1 MIEVA
6 TFYLNENFFGIPMS
20 YVREIIRNV
29 EYTHVELTADYVTGL
44 MNLRG
49 QIITLLDFGVKFG
62 YPKREVTKVSR
73 CIVLKKFR
81 PQTETEALS
90 TTGSEEMI
98 GLVVDKVGDIMALDE
113 SRFEAPPANIDEL
126 DGSFLD
132 KVVTLEDQL
141 LMMLNLK
148 KILSQDKESF

>member
-20 YVREIIRNV
+20 YVREIIRNI
-29 EYTHVELTADYVTGL
+29 EYTHVELTSEYVTGL

-62 YPKREVTKVSR
+62 YPKREINKLSR
-73 CIVLKKFR
+73 CVVLKKFKA
-81 PQTETEALS
+81 QKEAESLL
-90 TTGSEEMI
+90 TTGTEEMI

-113 SRFEAPPANIDEL
+113 SRFEVPPANIDEV
-126 DGSFLD
+126 DGSYLE
-132 KVVTLEDQL
+132 KVVTLDQQL
-141 LMMLNLK
+141 LMLLNLK
-148 KILSQDKESF
+148 KILSQDKE

>member
-6 TFYLNENFFGIPMS
+6 TFYLNDNFFGIPMAH
-20 YVREIIRNV
+20 VREIIRNV
-29 EYTHVELTADYVTGL
+29 EYTHVELTAEYVTGL

-62 YPKREVTKVSR
+62 YPKRQISHLSR

-81 PQTETEALS
+81 TQTGETESLS
-90 TTGSEEMI
+90 TTGAEEII
-98 GLVVDKVGDIMALDE
+98 GLVVDRVGDIMALDE
-113 SRFEAPPANIDEL
+113 SRFEAPPANIDEV

-132 KVVTLEDQL
+132 KVVTLDGQL
-141 LMMLNLK
+141 LMLLNLK
-148 KILSQDKESF
+148 KVLAQE